1 MAPDPARDGYLQ
13 LLEDRADIAGR
24 YLKPERVGGTGG
36 DGHFSLVLSAT
47 DSDTRKRVAIKVFRP
62 DRLTDTYRF
71 QSFCREE
78 VLLERLVGTPHIL
91 EWIGKRDQLV
101 ELVRSSGGIPFT
113 LQFPYFVVELAK
125 TDVGSILRSRTWS
138 PTEKLLA
145 FKQMCKAVQRIH
157 LAGIVHRDIKP
168 SNFLVMDDGA
178 VKLSDFG
185 TARLIDGTE
194 PPLLANYRAAPGD
207 LRYSAPEMHAL
218 LQNIDP
224 AISRNADIF
233 ALGATLFELY
243 TGTILG
249 LKVFDSDFGLG
260 LAQVMGAMNRRDAL
274 RVYLG
279 FVQSLDSGH
288 PLPSISAYHGDA
300 PGSIRGLLDS
310 LYKAMAAMDFRRRLC
325 DFTRIFLKI
334 DQCLLVLNNEEK
346 VRRWKHQREIFRQKR
361 LEKLQRRQARS
372 RPPI

>member
-194 PPLLANYRAAPGD
+194 PPLLANYRAARG
-207 LRYSAPEMHAL
+207 
-218 LQNIDP
+218 
-224 AISRNADIF
+224 IF
-233 ALGATLFELY
+233 AIRRQRCMHFCKTLIRQFLG
-243 TGTILG
+243 
-249 LKVFDSDFGLG
+249 
-260 LAQVMGAMNRRDAL
+260 
-274 RVYLG
+274 
-279 FVQSLDSGH
+279 
-288 PLPSISAYHGDA
+288 
-300 PGSIRGLLDS
+300 
-310 LYKAMAAMDFRRRLC
+310 
-325 DFTRIFLKI
+325 TRIYLRSGRHSSSCI
-334 DQCLLVLNNEEK
+334 
-346 VRRWKHQREIFRQKR
+346 REQYW
-361 LEKLQRRQARS
+361 ASRS
-372 RPPI
+372 SIQILASA